1 MRRTPSAGT
10 PEGEL
15 ALGLAGVAAGVKL
28 EATLFA
34 ESPELQAISAKVAR
48 IVSANEMRKRMNS
61 LQSKWV
67 VTKQQTRT

>member
-48 IVSANEMRKRMNS
+48 IVIAN
-61 LQSKWV
+61 
-67 VTKQQTRT
+67 